1 MKMFGNHWNI
11 RNYQV
16 IPMETVFHEE
26 SDHMIDVAYKQMSAA
41 WPHQEVYIY
50 KY

>member
-1 MKMFGNHWNI
+1 MFGNHWNI

-16 IPMETVFHEE
+16 IPMETAMQDK
-26 SDHMIDVAYKQMSAA
+26 SAHMINVAYEQMSAA

-50 KY
+50 KYSL